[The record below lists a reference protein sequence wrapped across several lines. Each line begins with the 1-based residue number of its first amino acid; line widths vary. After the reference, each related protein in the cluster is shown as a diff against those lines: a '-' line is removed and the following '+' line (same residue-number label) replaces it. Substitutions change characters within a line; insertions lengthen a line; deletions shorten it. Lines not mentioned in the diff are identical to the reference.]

1 VPESKLTPVSWT
13 ELVKRLRKLGFDGP
27 YQGGKHPY
35 MIKDDF
41 VLTIPNLHRKEIG
54 IDLLSRILKRAGIAR
69 KEWLKK

>member
-1 VPESKLTPVSWT
+1 MPESKLTPVSWT

-41 VLTIPNLHRKEIG
+41 VLTIPNPHRKEIG